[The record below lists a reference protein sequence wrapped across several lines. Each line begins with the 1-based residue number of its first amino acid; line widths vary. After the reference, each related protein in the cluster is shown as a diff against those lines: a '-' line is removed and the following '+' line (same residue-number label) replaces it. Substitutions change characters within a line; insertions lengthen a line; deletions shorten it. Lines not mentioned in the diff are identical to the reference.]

1 MEDMGAIL
9 RRVVRE
15 GLFDLSTFEL
25 RLEEGEEENYADTWD
40 FCSRKREQ

>member
-15 GLFDLSTFEL
+15 GLFDLWTFEL

-40 FCSRKREQ
+40 FCRKREQ